1 MRLILLGVPGAG
13 KGTQATLLTEKFNI
27 PQISTG
33 DMLRAAVGAKTPV
46 GLLAK
51 EVIERG
57 DLVSDDIIIDLVKER
72 ITNPDCENGFLFDGF
87 PRTLAQAESLRA
99 GEIDLDAVIEID
111 VDHEEIIKRISGR
124 RCHPGSGRTY
134 HIEFN
139 PPANE
144 GLDDESGEPLIQRK
158 DDQEDTVR
166 HRLTVYEKNTAPV
179 KTYFK
184 DWANSGMATAPRYI
198 KVDGEGEVDEVS
210 NRILSKL

>member
-1 MRLILLGVPGAG
+1 LLGVPGAG

-144 GLDDESGEPLIQRK
+144 GLDDESGRTPRRLKPTSKTGRTAAWQ
-158 DDQEDTVR
+158 QHPDTLKLMVR
-166 HRLTVYEKNTAPV
+166 AKSTK
-179 KTYFK
+179 
-184 DWANSGMATAPRYI
+184 
-198 KVDGEGEVDEVS
+198 
-210 NRILSKL
+210 